1 MANSTNS
8 TMGEGKTV
16 RCHRLSSSAIIRLRV
31 FPHCMALVA
40 NAVLVLG
47 WINWLIIPART
58 LSFWDLIVVTIGFLL
73 FNVIAM
79 VVANANPDI
88 AVSDD
93 GLAIRFYFKW
103 LFVPWG
109 DVISVT
115 RTIASF
121 GRKYLVRVKGLTIL
135 HRLISFSQSGSIQPG
150 FLISPSIDGYSDLMC
165 TIREHTSERD
175 LYK

>member
-8 TMGEGKTV
+8 TMGERKTV
-16 RCHRLSSSAIIRLRV
+16 RCHRLSYSAIIHLRI

-47 WINWLIIPART
+47 WINWLTSPART
-58 LSFWDLIVVTIGFLL
+58 LSFWDLIMVTIGFLL

-79 VVANANPDI
+79 VVANLYPDI
-88 AVSDD
+88 AVNQD
-93 GLAIRFYFKW
+93 GLAIKFYFRW

-115 RTIASF
+115 RTFIPF
-121 GRKYLVRVKGLTIL
+121 RHIYLIRVKGLTIL
-135 HRLISFSQSGSIQPG
+135 HRLISFCQSGSIQPG
-150 FLISPSIDGYSDLMC
+150 FLISPSIDGYSDLMR
-165 TIREHTSERD
+165 TIREHASERD